1 MEVFF
6 KGWTKRLKKKV
17 EIKRLKKEV
26 EKRGWKKE
34 VQKRGSKKRLG
45 NEFENSLKERKTFDC
60 CWAARSFGFQSFAEE
75 NETQVWSNKE
85 N

>member
-1 MEVFF
+1 MNKEVEK
-6 KGWTKRLKKKV
+6 KGWN
-17 EIKRLKKEV
+17 KEV

-45 NEFENSLKERKTFDC
+45 NEFENRLKEKKTFDC
-60 CWAARSFGFQSFAEE
+60 CWAAKGFGFQSFAEE